1 MTSHAGS
8 PSSSP
13 TADAEELA
21 LFRQSV
27 AAFVEEAMVPND
39 PAWRKQQHVGTDIWR
54 RAGEQ
59 GLLCIDIPTEYGG
72 MGGTFFHEAILHEE
86 LSRRGISGFGAGVH
100 SICAHYVLNHGT
112 EAQKQRWLPRLAS
125 GELIGSIAMSEAG
138 AGSDLQSIQTRA
150 EREGDD
156 YVINGTKLFITNGYL
171 TSFIALAVKTDPSER
186 AKGISMLMV
195 ETKDL
200 PGYRVGRI
208 LDKMGLKAQDT
219 AELIFEDVRVPAS
232 CLLGEVPGRGFSQMM
247 FDLPYERMIIAVAA
261 VAAMEGALDA
271 TRQYVKERQAFGKA
285 IGDFQHSRFTL
296 AEAAT
301 IARVARS
308 FVDDCVAR
316 VASGTLDT
324 ATAAMAKWW
333 TTDMQQKVLDDCV
346 QLHGGYGY
354 MNEYLVCRMFADA
367 RVQRIYGG
375 TNEIMKEL
383 IARTL

>member
-150 EREGDD
+150 ERDGDD
-156 YVINGTKLFITNGYL
+156 FVINGTKLFITNGYL

-261 VAAMEGALDA
+261 PKKPINVKMSDLA
-271 TRQYVKERQAFGKA
+271 KERDQLVDAKAKRKKQQRRINREYREHVEGKN
-285 IGDFQHSRFTL
+285 
-296 AEAAT
+296 
-301 IARVARS
+301 
-308 FVDDCVAR
+308 
-316 VASGTLDT
+316 
-324 ATAAMAKWW
+324 K
-333 TTDMQQKVLDDCV
+333 
-346 QLHGGYGY
+346 
-354 MNEYLVCRMFADA
+354 
-367 RVQRIYGG
+367 
-375 TNEIMKEL
+375 
-383 IARTL
+383 

>member
-1 MTSHAGS
+1 MTTPAAPTS
-8 PSSSP
+8 P
-13 TADAEELA
+13 AVDAEELA
-21 LFRQSV
+21 LFRQTV
-27 AAFVEEAMVPND
+27 AAFVASEMVPND
-39 PAWRKQQHVGTDIWR
+39 PAWRKQQHVGTEIWK

-59 GLLCIDIPTEYGG
+59 GLLCIDIPAEYGG

-86 LSRRGISGFGAGVH
+86 LSRAGISGFGSGVH
-100 SICAHYVLNHGT
+100 SICAHYILNHGT
-112 EAQKQRWLPRLAS
+112 AAQKERWLPRMAT
-125 GELIGSIAMSEAG
+125 GELIGAIAMSEAG

-150 EREGDD
+150 VRDGDD
-156 YVINGTKLFITNGYL
+156 YIINGTKLFITNGYL
-171 TSFIALAVKTDPSER
+171 TSLIALAVKTDPSER

-232 CLLGEVPGRGFSQMM
+232 CLLGEVEGRGFAQMM
-247 FDLPYERMIIAVAA
+247 SDLPYERMIIAVAA

-271 TRQYVKERQAFGKA
+271 TRQYVKEREAFGKK

-308 FVDDCVAR
+308 FVDECVAR
-316 VASGTLDT
+316 VAAGTLDT
-324 ATAAMAKWW
+324 TTAAMAKWW